1 MRTCGVLLPVASLPS
16 KYGIGTFSKEAYEFI
31 DQLWEAGQNYWQ
43 ILPLGPTGYGDSPY
57 QSFSAFAGNPYFID
71 LDQLKE
77 EGLLTEAECQE
88 ADCGQNPEEIS
99 YEAVYQTR
107 FQVLRKAYD
116 RLKRLEKEENEA
128 GKSLKEKFEEE
139 LSPET
144 IDYCFYAA
152 VKKAFG
158 EKSWSQWDE
167 DIKLRK
173 PEAVARYQ
181 KELEDEICF
190 YEFQQVTFLKQWKAL
205 KEYAH
210 SKDIQ
215 IIGDIPIYVAFDSA
229 DSWAHPELFQFDE
242 ECQPVAVAGCPPD
255 AFSATG
261 QLWGNPLY
269 RWDYHKK
276 TGFSWWMKRIRFSFE
291 LYDMVRVDHFRGF
304 DQYYAIPFGETTA
317 IHGAWED
324 GPGIAIFEKIKEVFG
339 KVNIIAEDLGFLTP
353 SVLKLLEDTG
363 FPGMK
368 VLEFA
373 FQAGEESSYL
383 PYLYKQ
389 NCAVYTG
396 THDND
401 TVVGWYRSLSPE
413 DKKFVNDYMGIHDLD
428 KENLYTSCAAP
439 EVTEKTRWEKE
450 LSWEVIRLALA
461 STADLAVIPMQ
472 DYLGLGTEARIN
484 MPSTLGGNW
493 TWRMKKGAF
502 TPEIQKRCRQMNRLY
517 GRRNSY

>member
-1 MRTCGVLLPVASLPS
+1 M
-16 KYGIGTFSKEAYEFI
+16 F
-31 DQLWEAGQNYWQ
+31 
-43 ILPLGPTGYGDSPY
+43 
-57 QSFSAFAGNPYFID
+57 
-71 LDQLKE
+71 
-77 EGLLTEAECQE
+77 
-88 ADCGQNPEEIS
+88 
-99 YEAVYQTR
+99 
-107 FQVLRKAYD
+107 
-116 RLKRLEKEENEA
+116 
-128 GKSLKEKFEEE
+128 
-139 LSPET
+139 
-144 IDYCFYAA
+144 
-152 VKKAFG
+152 
-158 EKSWSQWDE
+158 EKS
-167 DIKLRK
+167 
-173 PEAVARYQ
+173 
-181 KELEDEICF
+181 
-190 YEFQQVTFLKQWKAL
+190 
-205 KEYAH
+205 
-210 SKDIQ
+210 KD
-215 IIGDIPIYVAFDSA
+215 
-229 DSWAHPELFQFDE
+229 
-242 ECQPVAVAGCPPD
+242 
-255 AFSATG
+255 
-261 QLWGNPLY
+261 
-269 RWDYHKK
+269 
-276 TGFSWWMKRIRFSFE
+276 
-291 LYDMVRVDHFRGF
+291 
-304 DQYYAIPFGETTA
+304 
-317 IHGAWED
+317 
-324 GPGIAIFEKIKEVFG
+324 VFG
-339 KVNIIAEDLGFLTP
+339 KVNIIAGDLGFLTP

-389 NCAVYTG
+389 NCVVYTG

-502 TPEIQKRCRQMNRLY
+502 TPEIRKRCRQMNRLY

>member
-1 MRTCGVLLPVASLPS
+1 
-16 KYGIGTFSKEAYEFI
+16 
-31 DQLWEAGQNYWQ
+31 
-43 ILPLGPTGYGDSPY
+43 
-57 QSFSAFAGNPYFID
+57 
-71 LDQLKE
+71 
-77 EGLLTEAECQE
+77 
-88 ADCGQNPEEIS
+88 
-99 YEAVYQTR
+99 
-107 FQVLRKAYD
+107 
-116 RLKRLEKEENEA
+116 
-128 GKSLKEKFEEE
+128 
-139 LSPET
+139 
-144 IDYCFYAA
+144 
-152 VKKAFG
+152 
-158 EKSWSQWDE
+158 
-167 DIKLRK
+167 
-173 PEAVARYQ
+173 
-181 KELEDEICF
+181 
-190 YEFQQVTFLKQWKAL
+190 
-205 KEYAH
+205 
-210 SKDIQ
+210 
-215 IIGDIPIYVAFDSA
+215 
-229 DSWAHPELFQFDE
+229 
-242 ECQPVAVAGCPPD
+242 
-255 AFSATG
+255 
-261 QLWGNPLY
+261 
-269 RWDYHKK
+269 
-276 TGFSWWMKRIRFSFE
+276 MKRIRFSFE

-389 NCAVYTG
+389 NCVVYTG

-413 DKKFVNDYMGIHDLD
+413 DKKFVDDYMGIHDLD
-428 KENLYTSCAAP
+428 KENPYNSCAAP
-439 EVTEKTRWEKE
+439 TVTEKTRWEKE
-450 LSWEVIRLALA
+450 VSWEVIRLALA

-502 TPEIQKRCRQMNRLY
+502 TQEIQKRCRQMNRLY